1 MPALINR
8 TKIRVRFSEV
18 DSMHVAWH
26 GEYVRYLEDGREA
39 FGRQYNMGYIE
50 ITEAGYAVPIVALD
64 LQYKQAL
71 RYGEEVI
78 IETRLIR
85 TDAAKIVF
93 EYILYKESDQ
103 SVVATG
109 SSTQVFI
116 NKETEV
122 LELTNPGF
130 YTAWKEKWNIR

>member
-1 MPALINR
+1 
-8 TKIRVRFSEV
+8 
-18 DSMHVAWH
+18 MHVVWH
-26 GEYVRYLEDGREA
+26 GEYVRYFEDGREA
-39 FGRQYNMGYIE
+39 FGRQYNIGYTE
-50 ITEAGYAVPIVALD
+50 ITTAGYAVPIVALD
-64 LQYKQAL
+64 LQYKQSL

-78 IETRLIR
+78 IETRFIR
-85 TDAAKIVF
+85 ADAAKIVF
-93 EYILYKESDQ
+93 EYILYKESDL
-103 SVVATG
+103 SVVAIG